1 MLHIATPQP
10 ANIILQMKYFGCFL
24 MLLLFTLQSFSQQL
38 IVVKGTVKTIDD
50 KVLKGASILL
60 YYKGSKDSLKTVS
73 NETGSFSF
81 SNVKSKPLVIVVSYI
96 GYNSFIN
103 NFDLSTVS
111 GEKIIDGIILSPGIN
126 TLENVTL
133 ESSKVQIKEDTVS
146 FLIDSTMYRKNDNVE
161 ELLKKLPGIQVD
173 KSGTVTAQGKE
184 VTKVKVNGKE
194 FFSGDVKTAT
204 RELNA
209 DMVDRIQVID
219 DYGDQAAF
227 TGVKDGDPSK
237 TLNIQLKKDKNKGY
251 FGNLSAGAGTD
262 NRYVTSLSVNKF
274 NNNQQLS
281 LLANWNNTNASAFNF
296 GAIGGSMG
304 SMISSMARGMGIGQ
318 GGGGI
323 AATLGNFGISDGI
336 GVTKS
341 IGLNYRDEWGK
352 KISAYGSYSFSRKA
366 ITTIKNITQQN
377 FFQNFSNSNVSNSSD
392 YTITDNHRLSF
403 NLEYK
408 IDSFNYVKFNPVI
421 SYRQTAS
428 SYQSAN
434 TIFNN
439 NNVKVNDG
447 SINEFATSKVP
458 NISGSL
464 LFNHRFHK
472 KGRTLSL
479 NFNAGNSVTEGT
491 DDFVNNNT
499 YFFAGNIYDSLSH
512 QYIPQNNENSNYG
525 VRISYIEP
533 LSKKRNLEFN
543 YSYNYQLSS
552 NDRKTYLVDSAT
564 DVKII
569 SDSLSSNYD
578 NTYITNRFGINFR
591 TTEKKYNY
599 TIGLAVQPG
608 TIESNTQLTRNNY
621 RQQLVNFFP
630 VVRFAYN
637 FSRSRS
643 FNVNYNGSTNQPG
656 YTQLNPVP
664 DISNAQNIV
673 IGNPGLKPEFTNT
686 FSTRYNNFDFIS
698 GNVFFGNIAVSFTND
713 KIVTNT
719 KPLGILGGQ
728 ETKYINTDG
737 FYTVTAFYNIS
748 RPKQNRKYVFNWG
761 GNVIYNNNVSFIENR
776 KNIGKNWILGQ
787 RLSMDVKV
795 KKWLETNAAVNFTYN
810 STKYSERNS
819 ALQNLN
825 IKTWSLSHSSRI
837 FFTEDFIFSYEIDK
851 TINNGYS
858 DNININPL
866 IINGTLEKQFFK
878 KKNVSVKL
886 QAFDILNQNK
896 GISRVVTAAS
906 ITDSRTNRLARYF
919 MLSVVLRLNKFKGQ
933 QQQGMMPGGG
943 MMPPG
948 GGPGSMRPF

>member
-1 MLHIATPQP
+1 
-10 ANIILQMKYFGCFL
+10 MKYFGCLFIL
-24 MLLLFTLQSFSQQL
+24 FLFTLPGFCQQL
-38 IVVKGTVKTIDD
+38 IVVKGTVKAADD
-50 KVLKGASILL
+50 KLLRGASVLL
-60 YYKGSKDSLKTVS
+60 YYKGSKDSLKTVT
-73 NETGSFSF
+73 NETGAFSF
-81 SNVKSKPLVIVVSYI
+81 ANVKSKPLVIVVSYI

-103 NFDLSTVS
+103 SYDMTNVS
-111 GEKIIDGIILSPGIN
+111 GEKTIESIQLTPGIN

-161 ELLKKLPGIQVD
+161 ELLKKLPGVQVD

-194 FFSGDVKTAT
+194 FFGGDVRTAT

-209 DMVDRIQVID
+209 DMVDKIQVID
-219 DYGDQAAF
+219 DYGDQSAF
-227 TGVKDGDPSK
+227 TGVKEGDPTK

-251 FGNLSAGAGTD
+251 FGNLTAGAGTD
-262 NRYVTSLSVNKF
+262 NRYVTSVSVNKF
-274 NNNQQLS
+274 NNDQQLS
-281 LLANWNNTNASAFNF
+281 LLANWNNTNASSFNF

-318 GGGGI
+318 GGGGV

-336 GVTKS
+336 GITKS

-366 ITTIKNITQQN
+366 ITTIKSVSQQN
-377 FFQNFSNSNVSNSSD
+377 FFQNFSNTNISNSND
-392 YTITDNHRLSF
+392 YTVTDNHRFSF
-403 NLEYK
+403 NIEYK
-408 IDSFNYVKFNPVI
+408 IDSFNYVKFNPTI

-428 SYQSAN
+428 RFQSGN
-434 TIFNN
+434 TIFNQDT
-439 NNVKVNDG
+439 KVNEG
-447 SINEFATSKVP
+447 AISEFATSKVP
-458 NISGSL
+458 NLSGSL

-472 KGRTLSL
+472 KGRTLSV
-479 NFNAGNSVTEGT
+479 NINAGNSVTEGT
-491 DDFVNNNT
+491 DDFINNNT
-499 YFFAGNIYDSLSH
+499 YFFAGNNFDSLSH
-512 QYIPQNNENSNYG
+512 QYIPQTIENSNYG
-525 VRISYIEP
+525 IRVSYIEP

-543 YSYNYQLSS
+543 YTYNYQYSS
-552 NDRKTYLVDSAT
+552 NNRKTYLVDSAT
-564 DVKII
+564 DSKIF
-569 SDSLSSNYD
+569 SDSLSSIYN
-578 NTYITNRFGINFR
+578 NIYITNRFGINFR

-599 TIGLAVQPG
+599 TIGLGVQPG
-608 TIESNTQLTRNNY
+608 TIESNTQLTKNNY

-630 VVRFAYN
+630 VLRFAYN

-664 DISNAQNIV
+664 DISNPQNII
-673 IGNPGLKPEFTNT
+673 IGNPDLRPEFTNT

-713 KIVTNT
+713 KIVNNT
-719 KPLGILGGQ
+719 RPLGILGGQ
-728 ETKYINTDG
+728 ETRYLNTDG

-761 GNVIYNNNVSFIENR
+761 GNVIYNNNVSFIESK
-776 KNIGKNWILGQ
+776 KNTGKNWILGQ

-795 KKWLETNAAVNFTYN
+795 KKWLETNAAVNYTYN
-810 STKYSERNS
+810 STKYSEQRS
-819 ALQNLN
+819 SLQNLN
-825 IKTWSLSHSSRI
+825 INTWSFSHSSRI

-851 TINNGYS
+851 TINNGYA
-858 DNININPL
+858 DNISFNPL

-886 QAFDILNQNK
+886 QAFDILNENR
-896 GISRVVTAAS
+896 GISRTVTAAS
-906 ITDSRTNRLARYF
+906 IIDSRTNRLARYF
-919 MLSVVLRLNKFKGQ
+919 MISIIMRLNKFKGQ

-948 GGPGSMRPF
+948 AVPGGMRPF